1 MNVRLVENVP
11 YYGNIEAVGADYE
24 TDLISFPDGPDFWQ
38 DSDEFLAKK
47 FFESPKEWCFFKLL
61 KISKQE
67 ALGPYRYAR
76 VIAIEKQMRKE
87 KEEFLNAKVMSQ
99 YIAESIKKRKIDELE
114 KAKKLLEKNGFAVN
128 YVWE

>member
-11 YYGNIEAVGADYE
+11 YYGNMNAIGADYR
-24 TDLISFPDGPDFWQ
+24 TDLFSFPNAPDPWR

-47 FFESPKEWCFFKLL
+47 FFESPKDWCFFKLV

-67 ALGPYRYAR
+67 ALGSIKYDR
-76 VIAIEKQMRKE
+76 VVAIEERLRKE
-87 KEEFLNAKVMSQ
+87 KEDFWKTATPSQ
-99 YIAESIKKRKIDELE
+99 ISARAAEKRKQEELQ
-114 KAKKLLEKNGFAVN
+114 KAKKLLEENGFAVD